1 MENNSSN
8 TGIKKENKNIGNK
21 LEDFTILQVMGEG
34 SFGFVAKVRSK
45 INLKIYALKKNIIKN
60 MNEDER
66 KRMKNELI
74 FLKYFDYPNVC
85 QCLASFEENGCY
97 YFVMELC
104 NNKDLFRFLSAYM
117 SLGIK
122 IKEENLWDLYNQCLK
137 GLTYIHNQGIIHR
150 DIKLGNLF
158 MDNDKKII
166 IGDFGIS
173 AVINEKEAIKF
184 TKYLNNEQEIKS
196 LIFNPKESAGTQ
208 NFMAPEICCGLPYD
222 QKADVYSM
230 GVCFYALCFFNLPD
244 LSKNNNLPFDQNYS
258 YEIKDII
265 RQMIQIN
272 PNHRPTSFEIYSTFK
287 KLAM

>member
-1 MENNSSN
+1 
-8 TGIKKENKNIGNK
+8 
-21 LEDFTILQVMGEG
+21 
-34 SFGFVAKVRSK
+34 
-45 INLKIYALKKNIIKN
+45 
-60 MNEDER
+60 
-66 KRMKNELI
+66 MKLI
-74 FLKYFDYPNVC
+74 FLKYFDYQNVW

-173 AVINEKEAIKF
+173 AVINEKEALKF
-184 TKYLNNEQEIKS
+184 TKYL
-196 LIFNPKESAGTQ
+196 
-208 NFMAPEICCGLPYD
+208 
-222 QKADVYSM
+222 
-230 GVCFYALCFFNLPD
+230 
-244 LSKNNNLPFDQNYS
+244 
-258 YEIKDII
+258 
-265 RQMIQIN
+265 
-272 PNHRPTSFEIYSTFK
+272 
-287 KLAM
+287 